1 MSVSIKKNSNKTID
15 VSNYSGK
22 WVAIIGYRVVDSA
35 ATFNKLM
42 EQLNN
47 QKFSGKPAV
56 MRVPRDDEGP
66 YVLVL

>member
-1 MSVSIKKNSNKTID
+1 MPVPKRKNSNKTIN

-35 ATFNKLM
+35 VTFKKLM
-42 EQLNN
+42 EQLRN
-47 QKFSGKPAV
+47 QKFAKQPAV

-66 YVLVL
+66 YILLL